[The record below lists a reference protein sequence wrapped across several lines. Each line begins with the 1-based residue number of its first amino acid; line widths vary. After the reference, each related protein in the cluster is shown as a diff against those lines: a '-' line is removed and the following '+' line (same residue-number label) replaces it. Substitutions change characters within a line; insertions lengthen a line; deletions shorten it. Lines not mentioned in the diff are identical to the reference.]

1 MVQVKH
7 TPSTACDTPS
17 LRWHYWMVALHSVT
31 LSSEMK
37 TSAVD
42 SKLREL
48 TAEIKKVLAKNG
60 MAIEI
65 FAMTTGAA

>member
-1 MVQVKH
+1 MSQLS
-7 TPSTACDTPS
+7 PSEVEK
-17 LRWHYWMVALHSVT
+17 LRKAALHSVT
-31 LSSEMK
+31 LSSELK

-60 MAIEI
+60 MTIEI
-65 FAMTTGAA
+65 FVMAAATI

>member
-1 MVQVKH
+1 
-7 TPSTACDTPS
+7 
-17 LRWHYWMVALHSVT
+17 
-31 LSSEMK
+31 MK

-60 MAIEI
+60 MTIEI
-65 FAMTTGAA
+65 FVMTAAAI

>member
-1 MVQVKH
+1 MSQLS
-7 TPSTACDTPS
+7 PSELAKV
-17 LRWHYWMVALHSVT
+17 RKVALHSVT
-31 LSSEMK
+31 LSSDMK

-65 FAMTTGAA
+65 FAMTTGAV

>member
-1 MVQVKH
+1 MSQLS
-7 TPSTACDTPS
+7 PSELAKV
-17 LRWHYWMVALHSVT
+17 RKVALHSVK
-31 LSSEMK
+31 LSSDMK

-60 MAIEI
+60 MTIEI
-65 FAMTTGAA
+65 FVMTAAAI

>member
-1 MVQVKH
+1 MNQLS
-7 TPSTACDTPS
+7 PSELS
-17 LRWHYWMVALHSVT
+17 KLRKAALHSVT
-31 LSSEMK
+31 LSSELK

-60 MAIEI
+60 MTIEI
-65 FAMTTGAA
+65 FVMTAAAI

>member
-1 MVQVKH
+1 MNL
-7 TPSTACDTPS
+7 TSTEIAKA
-17 LRWHYWMVALHSVT
+17 RKAALHSVT
-31 LSSEMK
+31 LSSDMK

-60 MAIEI
+60 MTIEI
-65 FAMTTGAA
+65 FVMTTAAA

>member
-1 MVQVKH
+1 MNL
-7 TPSTACDTPS
+7 TSTEIAKA
-17 LRWHYWMVALHSVT
+17 RKAALHSVT
-31 LSSEMK
+31 LSSDMK

-65 FAMTTGAA
+65 FMMTTGAV